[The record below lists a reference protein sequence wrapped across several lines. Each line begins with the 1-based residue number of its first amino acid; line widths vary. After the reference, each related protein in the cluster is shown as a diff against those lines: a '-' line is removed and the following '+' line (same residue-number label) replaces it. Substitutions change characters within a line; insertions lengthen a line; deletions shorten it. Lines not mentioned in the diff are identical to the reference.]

1 MLSDGTFDFAM
12 HKNSHEPKHSNSHE
26 TISKEVISSPI
37 ENDGL
42 TTVEVT
48 KKSKKA
54 PSAN

>member
-1 MLSDGTFDFAM
+1 MVHSIFQRID
-12 HKNSHEPKHSNSHE
+12 SHESKYSNLHE

-42 TTVEVT
+42 TTGEVT

>member
-1 MLSDGTFDFAM
+1 MLSDGRFNFST
-12 HKNSHEPKHSNSHE
+12 HESKHPYLCE